1 MRVAVFGVG
10 GVGGFFGAR
19 LAHAGEDVI
28 FIARGAHLEAIQRDG
43 LKVQSIHGD
52 FSITPAQAAA
62 DPAEV
67 EPVDVALV
75 GVKTWQVEEA
85 GRAVH
90 PLIGPDTLVVP
101 LQNGVDAPAQLAAA
115 LDEPGSTRPHV
126 IGGLCRIV
134 SMIAAPGVIRHAG
147 MMPYIAF
154 NRLDGEPDPR
164 VDRLREAFE
173 RAGVTVEVP
182 ADIYTALW
190 AKFVFIAGFGGTGSV
205 TRAPAGLLRSTPET
219 RRMLEQAIREV
230 EAVGRA
236 HGAKLADDITARTVA
251 MVDALPEGATASMQ
265 RDVMDGRPSELE
277 AQTGAVVRLGREKG
291 IPTPVNEFIYASLL
305 PQERKA
311 RKEV

>member
-1 MRVAVFGVG
+1 MRVAVYGVG
-10 GVGGFFGAR
+10 GVGGFFGGR

-28 FIARGAHLEAIQRDG
+28 FIARGSHLEAIQRDG
-43 LKVQSIHGD
+43 LKVQSIQGD
-52 FSITPAQAAA
+52 FEVAPAQAAA

-67 EPVDVALV
+67 EPVDVVLV
-75 GVKTWQVEEA
+75 GVKTWQVEDA
-85 GRAVH
+85 GKAIR
-90 PLIGPDTLVVP
+90 PLVGPETLVVP

-115 LDEPGSTRPHV
+115 LDEPGSAQPHV

-147 MMPYIAF
+147 MAPYIAF
-154 NRLDGEPDPR
+154 NRLDGQPDPR
-164 VDRLREAFE
+164 VERLRQAFE
-173 RAGVTVEVP
+173 RAGIAVEVP
-182 ADIYTALW
+182 EDIYTALW

-219 RRMLEQAIREV
+219 RRMLEQVIREV

-236 HGAKLADDITARTVA
+236 HGARLVEDITARTVA
-251 MVDALPEGATASMQ
+251 MVDALPETATASMQ

-291 IPTPVNEFIYASLL
+291 VPTPLNEFIYASLL

-311 RKEV
+311 RGEV